1 MTIPILIA
9 ICGLLLL
16 AYLFDISAART
27 RVPTAVLL
35 LVLGFLVRQV
45 SQFLPISIPDLQP
58 ALPILGTVGLILIV
72 LEGSIEL
79 EMNRS
84 RLPLVG
90 KTALLAL
97 FPLLGLALGL
107 AWFFQWMEPVSMKI
121 ALLNA
126 IPVAIMSSA
135 IAIPSVQHLS
145 PGIRSFV
152 TYETSLSDIFGV
164 IVFNFIALNET
175 FDAQAFQHFG
185 LELLLM
191 LAISA
196 AATLG
201 LAFLLS
207 RIKHHVKN
215 APIILMIILIYAV
228 AKLYHL
234 PALLFIL
241 LLGLFLGNLDELLH
255 LPLIRK
261 IHPSGMKQEIASF
274 SELTAEFT
282 FLVRALFFLVFG
294 FLIEAA
300 DVLNLQT
307 LGLALLICLGIYV
320 IRSLFLFLFRIPL
333 LPYLWIA
340 PRGLIT
346 ILLFLSIPL
355 EQTLPMAGKSLIIQV
370 IVLSALVMMLGLM
383 FFQEKESAEEKSE
396 NPEGA
401 DLPD

>member
-1 MTIPILIA
+1 MTIQILIA
-9 ICGLLLL
+9 LCGLLLL
-16 AYLFDISAART
+16 AYLFDISASRT
-27 RVPTAVLL
+27 RIPTAVLL
-35 LVLGFLVRQV
+35 LVLGFLVRQA
-45 SQFLPISIPDLQP
+45 SRFLPVEIPDLQP
-58 ALPILGTVGLILIV
+58 ALPLLGTIGLILIV

-97 FPLLGLALGL
+97 LPLLGLSFGL
-107 AWFFQWMEPVSMKI
+107 ALVFQWLQPIPLKI
-121 ALLNA
+121 ALLNS
-126 IPVAIMSSA
+126 IPLAIMSSA

-145 PGIRSFV
+145 VQVRSFV

-191 LAISA
+191 LGISA
-196 AATLG
+196 IATLG

-207 RIKHHVKN
+207 RIRHHVKN

-274 SELTAEFT
+274 SELTTEFT

-294 FLIEAA
+294 YLIETA
-300 DVLNLQT
+300 DLLNFQT
-307 LGLALLICLGIYV
+307 LGLAVFICLGIYF
-320 IRSLFLFLFRIPL
+320 IRGLFLLLFRIPL
-333 LPYLWIA
+333 LPYLWVA

-346 ILLFLSIPL
+346 ILLFLSIPVS
-355 EQTLPMAGKSLIIQV
+355 QTLSIAGKSLIIQV
-370 IVLSALVMMLGLM
+370 IVLSALFMMLGLL
-383 FFQEKESAEEKSE
+383 FFKEKVEAGQ
-396 NPEGA
+396 PLPTDEGSDSGA
-401 DLPD
+401 